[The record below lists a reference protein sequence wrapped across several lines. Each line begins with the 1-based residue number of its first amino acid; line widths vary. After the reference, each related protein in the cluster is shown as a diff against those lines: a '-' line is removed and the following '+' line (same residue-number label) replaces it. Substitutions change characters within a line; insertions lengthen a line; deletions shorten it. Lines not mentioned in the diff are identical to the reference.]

1 MQSIHFSLH
10 PYRNYKNEASNEFV
24 CLCLVKDNGE
34 VIERKS
40 IRTSA
45 WRNNEN
51 GCREYW
57 KHELLT
63 HVKDALIRA
72 SKASEGGYIYKK
84 ETRLILD
91 DATYDDWYR
100 WYYFIDGEDAYEYIS
115 RCSVSQHT
123 TNWQARC
130 GVVVGWKFYKKLRE
144 HNFNESTSAM
154 LAYARGYLYGMEF
167 NSPWGGE
174 GMEALHCLGLD
185 IEGGSDAL
193 RKW

>member
-1 MQSIHFSLH
+1 MQSIHFSVR
-10 PYRNYKNEASNEFV
+10 PYRNYKNEISNEFIY
-24 CLCLVKDNGE
+24 LCLVKNNGD
-34 VIERKS
+34 VVKRQS
-40 IRTSA
+40 IRTDA

-63 HVKDALIRA
+63 LVKNILISA
-72 SKASEGGYIYKK
+72 SKAFSGDYIYNS
-84 ETRLILD
+84 ENCLILD
-91 DATYDDWYR
+91 DAIYDDWYR

-123 TNWQARC
+123 TNWQTRC
-130 GVVVGWKFYKKLRE
+130 GVVVGWKFYKKLRK

>member
-1 MQSIHFSLH
+1 MQSIHFSVR
-10 PYRNYKNEASNEFV
+10 PYRNYKNEISNEFIY
-24 CLCLVKDNGE
+24 LCLVKNNGD
-34 VIERKS
+34 VVERQS

-63 HVKDALIRA
+63 HVKDALIRV
-72 SKASEGGYIYKK
+72 SEASEGGYIYKK

-144 HNFNESTSAM
+144 HDFNESTSAI

-167 NSPWGGE
+167 NSPWDSE

>member
-1 MQSIHFSLH
+1 MQSIHFSVR
-10 PYRNYKNEASNEFV
+10 PYRNYKNEISNEFIY
-24 CLCLVKDNGE
+24 LCLVKDNGD
-34 VIERKS
+34 VVKRQS
-40 IRTSA
+40 IRTDA

-63 HVKDALIRA
+63 HIKDALIRA

-115 RCSVSQHT
+115 HCSVSQHT

>member
-1 MQSIHFSLH
+1 MQSIHFSVR
-10 PYRNYKNEASNEFV
+10 PYRNYKNEISNEFIY
-24 CLCLVKDNGE
+24 LCLVKTNGD
-34 VIERKS
+34 VVERQS

-63 HVKDALIRA
+63 HVKDVLIRA

-185 IEGGSDAL
+185 IEDGSDAL

>member
-1 MQSIHFSLH
+1 MQSIHFSVR
-10 PYRNYKNEASNEFV
+10 PYRNYKNEISNEFIY
-24 CLCLVKDNGE
+24 LCLVKDNGD
-34 VIERKS
+34 VVERQS
-40 IRTSA
+40 IRTDA

-63 HVKDALIRA
+63 HVKDVLIRA
-72 SKASEGGYIYKK
+72 SRASEGGYIYKK
-84 ETRLILD
+84 EKRLILD

-130 GVVVGWKFYKKLRE
+130 GVVVGWKFYKKLRK
-144 HNFNESTSAM
+144 HDFNESTSAM
-154 LAYARGYLYGMEF
+154 LAYVRGYLSGMES
-167 NSPWGGE
+167 NNPWDSE

-185 IEGGSDAL
+185 IEGGSDTL

>member
-1 MQSIHFSLH
+1 MQSIHFSVR
-10 PYRNYKNEASNEFV
+10 PYRNYKNEISNEFIY
-24 CLCLVKDNGE
+24 LCLVKDNGD
-34 VIERKS
+34 VVKRQS
-40 IRTSA
+40 IRTDA

-72 SKASEGGYIYKK
+72 SEASKGGYIYEK

-144 HNFNESTSAM
+144 HDFNESTSAM

>member
-1 MQSIHFSLH
+1 MQSIHFSVR
-10 PYRNYKNEASNEFV
+10 PYRNYKNEISNEFIY
-24 CLCLVKDNGE
+24 LCLVKDNGD
-34 VIERKS
+34 VVKRQS
-40 IRTSA
+40 IRTDA

-174 GMEALHCLGLD
+174 GVEALHCLGLD

>member
-1 MQSIHFSLH
+1 MQSIHFSVR
-10 PYRNYKNEASNEFV
+10 PYRNYKNEISNEFIY
-24 CLCLVKDNGE
+24 LCLVKNNGD
-34 VIERKS
+34 VVKRQS
-40 IRTSA
+40 IRTDA

-63 HVKDALIRA
+63 YVKEALIRA

-144 HNFNESTSAM
+144 HDFNESTSAM

-193 RKW
+193 LKL

>member
-1 MQSIHFSLH
+1 MQSIHFSVR
-10 PYRNYKNEASNEFV
+10 PYRNYKNEISNEFIY
-24 CLCLVKDNGE
+24 LCLVKDNGD
-34 VIERKS
+34 VVARQS
-40 IRTSA
+40 ICTSA

-51 GCREYW
+51 GYREYW

-144 HNFNESTSAM
+144 HDFNESTSAM
-154 LAYARGYLYGMEF
+154 LAYARGYLSGMES
-167 NSPWGGE
+167 NNPWDSE

-193 RKW
+193 LKL

>member
-1 MQSIHFSLH
+1 MQSIHFSVR
-10 PYRNYKNEASNEFV
+10 PYRNYKNEISNEFIY
-24 CLCLVKDNGE
+24 LCLVKNNGD
-34 VIERKS
+34 VVKRQS

-115 RCSVSQHT
+115 RCSASQHT

-167 NSPWGGE
+167 NSPWDSE

>member
-1 MQSIHFSLH
+1 MQSIHFSVR
-10 PYRNYKNEASNEFV
+10 PYRNYKNEISNEFIY
-24 CLCLVKDNGE
+24 LCLVKDNGD
-34 VIERKS
+34 VVERQS

-51 GCREYW
+51 GCCEYW

-63 HVKDALIRA
+63 HVKDVLIRA

-144 HNFNESTSAM
+144 HDFNESTSAM
-154 LAYARGYLYGMEF
+154 LAYARGYLSGMES
-167 NSPWGGE
+167 NNPWDSE

-193 RKW
+193 LKL

>member
-1 MQSIHFSLH
+1 MQSIHFSVR
-10 PYRNYKNEASNEFV
+10 PYRNYKNEISNEFIY
-24 CLCLVKDNGE
+24 LCLVKDNGD
-34 VIERKS
+34 VVERQS

-130 GVVVGWKFYKKLRE
+130 GVLVGWKFYKKLRE

>member
-1 MQSIHFSLH
+1 MQSIHFSGR
-10 PYRNYKNEASNEFV
+10 PYRNYKNEISNEFIY
-24 CLCLVKDNGE
+24 LCLVKDNGD
-34 VIERKS
+34 VVERQS

-63 HVKDALIRA
+63 HVKDVLIRA

-84 ETRLILD
+84 EKRLILD

-123 TNWQARC
+123 TKWQARC
-130 GVVVGWKFYKKLRE
+130 GVLVGWKFYKKLRE

-167 NSPWGGE
+167 NSTWDSE

-185 IEGGSDAL
+185 IEGGSYAL

>member
-1 MQSIHFSLH
+1 MQSIHFSVR
-10 PYRNYKNEASNEFV
+10 PYRNYKNEISNEFIY
-24 CLCLVKDNGE
+24 LCLVKNNGD
-34 VIERKS
+34 VVERQS

-144 HNFNESTSAM
+144 HDFNESTSAM

>member
-1 MQSIHFSLH
+1 MQSIHFSVR
-10 PYRNYKNEASNEFV
+10 PYRNYKNEISNEFIY
-24 CLCLVKDNGE
+24 LCLVKNNGD
-34 VIERKS
+34 VVERQS

-144 HNFNESTSAM
+144 HDFNESTSAM

-167 NSPWGGE
+167 NSPWDSE

-185 IEGGSDAL
+185 IEGGYDAL